1 MIKIRVGKTE
11 LHFIRNELLTCGSRN
26 AFKVRFTFDDEI
38 WNGLKKIAAFQ
49 SGETVIPWEV
59 LQLPGDH

>member
-38 WNGLKKIAAFQ
+38 WNGLKKDRRFSVWRNRYGFCA
-49 SGETVIPWEV
+49 G
-59 LQLPGDH
+59 